1 MELRDSLVTIDPVVE
16 CREVTRRFRTARTET
31 VALDEVTVS
40 CLPASITVV
49 AGASG
54 SGKST
59 LLAMIAALDRPDA
72 GLVLVDGHDVAA
84 LSRRRR
90 RALRAERV
98 TTVLPQ
104 PSDNLFDHLDA
115 VGNLRW
121 SDATARRRRGA
132 TRPEAELDTD
142 AALAQVGLAERS
154 RHGVRQLSG
163 GEQQRLAIACA
174 LASGTPVL
182 AADEPTA
189 SLDRRNADSVIAALL
204 HAAGTGRCVV
214 VATHDPDV
222 VAVADQVVWL
232 DHGRRVA

>member
-1 MELRDSLVTIDPVVE
+1 VS
-16 CREVTRRFRTARTET
+16 RRYRTARTIT
-31 VALDEVTVS
+31 VALDDVTMS

-59 LLAMIAALDRPDA
+59 LLAMIAALDRPDG
-72 GLVLVDGHDVAA
+72 GLVLVDGRDVAS
-84 LSRRRR
+84 LSRRAR
-90 RALRAERV
+90 RALRAEHV

-104 PSDNLFDHLDA
+104 PSDNLFDHLDT
-115 VGNLRW
+115 VDNLRW
-121 SDATARRRRGA
+121 SAAG
-132 TRPEAELDTD
+132 EVDTV
-142 AALAQVGLAERS
+142 ASLAQVGLAERS
-154 RHGVRQLSG
+154 HHRVRQLSG

-222 VAVADQVVWL
+222 IAVADQVVWL

>member
-1 MELRDSLVTIDPVVE
+1 MELRDSLRTVDPAVE
-16 CREVTRRFRTARTET
+16 CREVTRRFRTARTIT
-31 VALDEVTVS
+31 VALDAVSLS

-59 LLAMIAALDRPDA
+59 LLSMIAALDRPDD
-72 GLVLVDGHDVAA
+72 GLVLVDGRDVGA

-104 PSDNLFDHLDA
+104 PSDNLFDHLDT
-115 VGNLRW
+115 VDNLRW
-121 SDATARRRRGA
+121 SAGLAG
-132 TRPEAELDTD
+132 TRELDTA

-154 RHGVRQLSG
+154 HHAVRQLSG

-222 VAVADQVVWL
+222 IAVADQVVWL

>member
-1 MELRDSLVTIDPVVE
+1 MELRDSLRTVDPAVE
-16 CREVTRRFRTARTET
+16 CRGVTRRFRTARTIT
-31 VALDEVTVS
+31 VALDAVSLS

-59 LLAMIAALDRPDA
+59 LLSMIAALDRPDD
-72 GLVLVDGHDVAA
+72 GLVLVDGRDVGA

-104 PSDNLFDHLDA
+104 PSDNLFDHLDT
-115 VGNLRW
+115 VDNLRW
-121 SDATARRRRGA
+121 SAGLAG
-132 TRPEAELDTD
+132 TRELDTV

-154 RHGVRQLSG
+154 HHAVRQLSG

-222 VAVADQVVWL
+222 IAVADQVVWL